1 MRFGS
6 ERPVPLEALSPV
18 VERRGDLFVA
28 ERGVS
33 SFGSFTAVENC
44 CRDRAKGFTELMTLR
59 VPSAPRLE
67 L

>member
-6 ERPVPLEALSPV
+6 ERPVPLETLSLV

-33 SFGSFTAVENC
+33 SSGSFTAVENLC
-44 CRDRAKGFTELMTLR
+44 PDRTKGFTELMTSR

>member
-6 ERPVPLEALSPV
+6 ERPVPLEALSLV
-18 VERRGDLFVA
+18 VERRGGRFVA

-33 SFGSFTAVENC
+33 SSRSFTAAEDL
-44 CRDRAKGFTELMTLR
+44 CRDWVNGFTELMTSR
-59 VPSAPRLE
+59 VPSAPRLK

>member
-6 ERPVPLEALSPV
+6 ERPVPLEALSLV

-28 ERGVS
+28 EQGVS
-33 SFGSFTAVENC
+33 SLGSFTALENF
-44 CRDRAKGFTELMTLR
+44 CRDWAKGFTELMTSR